1 VGLILAA
8 DVGTTNV
15 KAGLVNESG
24 RVVSVADRPVP
35 LERREPGAAEHHPD
49 RLFGALA
56 QACRKAVGNRGSS
69 VEAIV
74 LSSYHMGLMALD
86 ASLRPLT
93 GMSTILDTRSRET
106 FGELAGG
113 HDLAGIYRRTGCPP
127 FAQYTLAKIYWMRRR
142 RREVFRKAR
151 HLWGSKDYL
160 LWRLTGRAV
169 TEPSLAAAT
178 QLMNIRTLKWDRV
191 ALKTAGVD
199 EGLLAPIVRSDAP
212 MGGVGSGV
220 AGLLGVRPGT
230 PVVPGVYDGGALIVG
245 VGGLASAV
253 GVMNLGTSAM
263 IRVVTPRPVL
273 DRHMRLQ
280 AHVLFPGA
288 WIPGEGLNN
297 AGNAIAWVMR
307 MTGIGSF
314 RELEELAK
322 KVRFTGDG
330 PFFYPYLTG
339 ERDPRIGS
347 YAHGVLLGLKE
358 RHGRADL
365 ALAVLEGIG
374 YTLRLV
380 AGALAESG
388 VRAREIRAGGGGA
401 RMPFWV
407 GMLADILGVPVRTSG
422 TGHPSLVGSGMI
434 GFVATGRYGSLEMAA
449 RRMVRLN
456 HPVRPDHRTRERHEA
471 RFGAFSRGLGTL
483 AEFWRA

>member
-1 VGLILAA
+1 MGLILAA

-24 RVVSVADRPVP
+24 RIVSVAERPVP
-35 LERREPGAAEHHPD
+35 LERKEQGAAEHHPD
-49 RLFGALA
+49 RLFNALA
-56 QACRKAVGNRGSS
+56 QACQKAVGSRGGS

-86 ASLRPLT
+86 VRMHPLT

-106 FGELAGG
+106 FGELADR
-113 HDLAGIYRRTGCPP
+113 HDLAGIYRLTGCPP

-142 RREVFRKAR
+142 RPEIFRRSR

-178 QLMNIRTLKWDRV
+178 QLMNIRTLKWDRR

-199 EGLLAPIVRSDAP
+199 EELLAPIVRSDAST
-212 MGGVGSGV
+212 GGVGSRV

-230 PVVPGVYDGGALIVG
+230 LVVPGVYDGGALIVG
-245 VGGLASAV
+245 VGGFASAV

-273 DRHMRLQ
+273 DGRMRLQ
-280 AHVLFPGA
+280 THVLLPGA

-297 AGNAIAWVMR
+297 AGNAIAWLMR
-307 MTGIGSF
+307 AAGIGSF
-314 RELEELAK
+314 GELEGLAK
-322 KVRFTGDG
+322 KARPTDDG
-330 PFFYPYLTG
+330 PLFYPYLTG

-347 YAHGVLLGLKE
+347 YAQGALLGLKE
-358 RHGRADL
+358 RHGRSEL
-365 ALAVLEGIG
+365 ALAAMEGIG
-374 YTLRLV
+374 YTMRLV
-380 AGALAESG
+380 TGALQESG

-401 RMPFWV
+401 RMRFWV
-407 GMLADILGVPVRTSG
+407 GTLADILGVPIRASA
-422 TGHPSLVGSGMI
+422 TGHPSLVGSAML
-434 GFVATGRYGSLEMAA
+434 GFVATGRYGSLASAA
-449 RRMVRLN
+449 RSMVRLN
-456 HPVRPDHRTRERHEA
+456 RPVLPDRRTRERHEA
-471 RFGAFSRGLGTL
+471 RYQAFSKGLSSL
-483 AEFWRA
+483 AGFWRR